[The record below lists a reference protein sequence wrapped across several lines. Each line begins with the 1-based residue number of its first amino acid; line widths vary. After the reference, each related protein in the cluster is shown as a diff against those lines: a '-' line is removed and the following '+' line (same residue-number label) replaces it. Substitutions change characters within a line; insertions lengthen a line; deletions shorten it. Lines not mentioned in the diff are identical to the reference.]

1 MKLAYVEDDADSMA
15 IFSDKFRR
23 DGYKCDVFENAEE
36 ALPKILNE
44 AYDALVVDICLP
56 GISGV
61 ELLSKLRAS
70 QIFAPCVLIT
80 AFNSLPLTKQAL
92 NASANY
98 LLEKPFTYKSLKQVI
113 EKVTSDPSPLQLHAE
128 RQLKRFVLTPR
139 EEEIA
144 RLLLKGFSNS
154 EMAGLLK
161 LSEKTVKQ
169 YVGQIFD
176 KSGVKSRSEF
186 FSLIFP
192 L

>member
-1 MKLAYVEDDADSMA
+1 MKIAYVEDDVDSMTV
-15 IFSDKFRR
+15 FSEKFRR
-23 DGYKCDVFENAEE
+23 DGYQCDVFENSEE
-36 ALPKILNE
+36 ALPEIVKG

-56 GISGV
+56 GVSGI

-80 AFNSLPLTKQAL
+80 AFNSLPLAKQAL

-98 LLEKPFTYKSLKQVI
+98 LLEKPFTYKSLRQVI
-113 EKVTSDPSPLQLHAE
+113 EKVTQDPSPLQLHAE
-128 RQLKRFVLTPR
+128 RQLKRFLLTPR

-144 RLLLKGFSNS
+144 RLLLKGFSNP

-169 YVGQIFD
+169 YVSQIF
-176 KSGVKSRSEF
+176 VKADVKTRTEL
-186 FSLIFP
+186 FSSIFP
-192 L
+192 V